1 MYLVSSPIRRRIPSI
16 AERKIHPDEYF
27 LVGNYPSYILQG
39 MCRYQTHF
47 SRTSK
52 KDAPSGNR
60 TKRVMINV
68 PGVNSA
74 EFWKPIIY
82 GSTSVFFE
90 PTDDES
96 VLSKRGSKLI
106 KIPLNEPEGY
116 KTSETL
122 ERVQKDYIRDPTV
135 KAWVLQ
141 KSKGICEKCGEN
153 ARFLINGY
161 IPKYIM

>member
-1 MYLVSSPIRRRIPSI
+1 M
-16 AERKIHPDEYF
+16 
-27 LVGNYPSYILQG
+27 
-39 MCRYQTHF
+39 
-47 SRTSK
+47 
-52 KDAPSGNR
+52 
-60 TKRVMINV
+60 
-68 PGVNSA
+68 
-74 EFWKPIIY
+74 
-82 GSTSVFFE
+82 FFE

-116 KTSETL
+116 KTPETL
-122 ERVQKDYIRDPTV
+122 ERVQKVYIRDPTV

-141 KSKGICEKCGEN
+141 KSKGIYEKCGEN